1 MGKATRLLCLMLVL
15 VAVGLGDD
23 PPKWKSSPEAPQPP
37 QQPPSPDAEGRTRE
51 GKNLLA
57 DLIGLGTGAD
67 TDPYL
72 AQTNSQC
79 LTGDLAECFKSR
91 ALSSMDEFFQQDRYQ
106 LGEYA
111 KVVRLPGW
119 KQRSGKNYEFS
130 QAPRAEESDWDQFS
144 KFVMRKAEDFV
155 RSAAI
160 EVHVPQDLLGQEQG
174 RFAPRFVDE
183 IASEIDLLED
193 KTASSFCEYPP
204 TTHTCKSKHCR
215 FHSKLQLNVS
225 SFKSLLNYP

>member
-1 MGKATRLLCLMLVL
+1 MGKATRLLCLMLVS

-23 PPKWKSSPEAPQPP
+23 PPKWKSTPDVPHQPQPQ
-37 QQPPSPDAEGRTRE
+37 QQPLSQDPEGRTRE

-57 DLIGLGTGAD
+57 DLIGLGTGPEI
-67 TDPYL
+67 DPYL
-72 AQTNSQC
+72 AQTNAQC

-91 ALSSMDEFFQQDRYQ
+91 ALSSMDDFFLQERYQ

-111 KVVRLPGW
+111 KVVRLPNW

-130 QAPRAEESDWDQFS
+130 QSPRAEESDWDQFS

-193 KTASSFCEYPP
+193 KTASSFCEYTPP
-204 TTHTCKSKHCR
+204 TNHTCKSKHCR
-215 FHSKLQLNVS
+215 FRQQ
-225 SFKSLLNYP
+225 NY